1 MIEIDWNEPDESIF
15 IVSLNNF
22 SWNKSLYLITQ
33 NFVIR
38 SSKKVRKMYDAHLRA
53 SELKMINI
61 DFNSQGELH
70 QLQNLSERC
79 KDLLQ
84 EDRRGRVLQCAG
96 DSPPI
101 AGLLQELEN

>member
-1 MIEIDWNEPDESIF
+1 MIG
-15 IVSLNNF
+15 
-22 SWNKSLYLITQ
+22 
-33 NFVIR
+33 
-38 SSKKVRKMYDAHLRA
+38 SSKKVRKMYDSHLQND
-53 SELKMINI
+53 KMINI
-61 DFNSQGELH
+61 DFDSQGELH

-101 AGLLQELEN
+101 AGLLQELENQ